1 MYGSLAN
8 AREAQAPG
16 ILLLFRR
23 FPVLPLA
30 ILLIVLVLAVAGEG
44 LAPYDPNALDL
55 GLAFSPP
62 FWVTGAA
69 AGHWL
74 GTDNLGRD
82 ILSRIVVGAR
92 VSVIVAAYAI
102 AFSGALGAAIG
113 MAAGYFAGGLGA
125 VLMRLADIQLA
136 IPSVALALLLAAALQ
151 PGLSTVIAVIVL
163 SYWSWY
169 ARIIRGEILSLKE
182 RDYVAF
188 AQIAGVSTF
197 TIFRR
202 HLLPNIL
209 NTLLVLATLQVG
221 QVILFEAGLSFLGLG
236 VRQPDVSWGLMLSDA
251 REYITTAWWPITMPG
266 VAIVLVCLAA
276 NLTGDWVRDR
286 LDPRLRQL

>member
-1 MYGSLAN
+1 MHGSFAESIQPPSVLQ
-8 AREAQAPG
+8 R
-16 ILLLFRR
+16 LRR
-23 FPVLPLA
+23 FPVLPFA
-30 ILLIVLVLAVAGEG
+30 ILLIIVASAIGG
-44 LAPYDPNALDL
+44 DYLAPYDPNAIDL
-55 GLAFSPP
+55 GAAFTPP
-62 FWVTGAA
+62 FWVAGAA
-69 AGHWL
+69 PGHWL

-82 ILSRIVVGAR
+82 ILSRIIVGAH
-92 VSVIVAAYAI
+92 VSVEVAVYAI
-102 AFSGALGAAIG
+102 VFSGAIGAVVG
-113 MAAGYFAGGLGA
+113 MAAGYFGGTLGA
-125 VLMRLADIQLA
+125 GLMRLADIQLS
-136 IPSVALALLLAAALQ
+136 IPAVALALLLAAALQ
-151 PGLSTVIAVIVL
+151 PGLSTVITVIVL

-266 VAIVLVCLAA
+266 LAIVLTCLAA
-276 NLTGDWVRDR
+276 NLIGDWLRDL

>member
-1 MYGSLAN
+1 MSDSVSAPR
-8 AREAQAPG
+8 AIQAPR
-16 ILLLFRR
+16 ILALFRR

-30 ILLIVLVLAVAGEG
+30 ILLVIVVLAIGG
-44 LAPYDPNALDL
+44 DWLAPYDPNAINL
-55 GLAFSPP
+55 GQAFRPP
-62 FWVTGAA
+62 FWETGAA

-82 ILSRIVVGAR
+82 ILSRIVVGSR

-102 AFSGALGAAIG
+102 VFSGAIGAVIG

-125 VLMRLADIQLA
+125 VLMRLADIQLS
-136 IPSVALALLLAAALQ
+136 IPPVALALLLAAALQ
-151 PGLSTVIAVIVL
+151 PGLSTVIVVIVL

-202 HLLPNIL
+202 HLLPNVL

-236 VRQPDVSWGLMLSDA
+236 VRQPQVSWGLMLSDA

-266 VAIVLVCLAA
+266 VAIVLTCLAA
-276 NLTGDWVRDR
+276 NLTGDWLRDL